1 MLITEARRT
10 GGKYASITRCF
21 SSGFPRALKKKTMA
35 ERKRAA
41 GDGNPSILAY
51 FSKKARPLPDAGE

>member
-1 MLITEARRT
+1 MPRLHAV
-10 GGKYASITRCF
+10 F
-21 SSGFPRALKKKTMA
+21 SSGFPRAFKKTMA

-41 GDGNPSILAY
+41 GDGNSILPY

>member
-1 MLITEARRT
+1 MPRLHPVF
-10 GGKYASITRCF
+10 C
-21 SSGFPRALKKKTMA
+21 SSFPRALKKTMA

-51 FSKKARPLPDAGE
+51 FSKQARPLPDADK